1 MRSKQINKLY
11 EEHKKI
17 IYKKAR
23 SFHKT
28 TGHGLEDLVS
38 EGNVLFMRAIQ
49 TYDKRKKIKF
59 STWLW
64 KILTN
69 GLITYTTKTDIPN
82 QDPELELLDC
92 REQWNPSACLIFK
105 EKIENLSEEAKEV
118 VGILL
123 SCPGE
128 LLELSGIEAPKIV
141 RGKLKRYLKEESNWT
156 WEKIY
161 NSFREIR
168 EVLIVQSI

>member
-11 EEHKKI
+11 EEHKRI
-17 IYKKAR
+17 IYKQAR
-23 SFHKT
+23 SFHNT
-28 TGHGLEDLVS
+28 TGHLFEDLVS
-38 EGNVLFMRAIQ
+38 EGNVLFMKAIE
-49 TYDKRKKIKF
+49 TYDEKKKIKF
-59 STWLW
+59 SSWLW
-64 KILTN
+64 RILTN
-69 GLITYTTKTDIPN
+69 GLVTYTAKTDIPN
-82 QDPELELLDC
+82 LDPDLEHLDY
-92 REQWNPSACLIFK
+92 RERWNPLAHLIFK
-105 EKIENLSEEAKEV
+105 EKVESLSEDAKEV

-168 EVLIVQSI
+168 EVLVIQNI